1 MNFTEYSILRFLFPM
16 PLNFLSTSASHRPS
30 EAFLF
35 GPSRRVTEN
44 CGCLP
49 CRKPLRTISSAF
61 RKVAT
66 NCLDRFLQHISII
79 IYFWATGIPPPTSR
93 ADLFLQTFSDAASAQ
108 TAVAATDQGHIIGE
122 AAPLWVP
129 DERVTKCQLCH
140 TAFTFTK
147 RRHHCR
153 ACGKAVCG
161 DCSRG
166 RAPLKYKNY
175 EVARV
180 CNDCF
185 DEILESKS
193 I

>member
-1 MNFTEYSILRFLFPM
+1 MQS
-16 PLNFLSTSASHRPS
+16 
-30 EAFLF
+30 
-35 GPSRRVTEN
+35 
-44 CGCLP
+44 
-49 CRKPLRTISSAF
+49 
-61 RKVAT
+61 
-66 NCLDRFLQHISII
+66 
-79 IYFWATGIPPPTSR
+79 
-93 ADLFLQTFSDAASAQ
+93 FSDAASAQ
-108 TAVAATDQGHIIGE
+108 TAVAAADQTHVVGE

-140 TAFTFTK
+140 SAFTFTK

-180 CNDCF
+180 CNYCF
-185 DEILESKS
+185 DDILKSKS
-193 I
+193 ILGVSAACRESFRVFTFRSCFITPPASHATYCQGKARNSWIIFRKTSPYKLLRRPV